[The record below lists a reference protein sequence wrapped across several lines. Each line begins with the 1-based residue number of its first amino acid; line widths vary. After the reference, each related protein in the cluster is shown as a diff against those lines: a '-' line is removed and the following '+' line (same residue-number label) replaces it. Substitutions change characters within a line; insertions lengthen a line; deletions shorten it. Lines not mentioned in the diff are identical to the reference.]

1 MGIEELYRELDR
13 AYSDENL
20 NLITGKL
27 ILLYKNRN
35 FDKIREIAGKVF
47 NAPEATKEKESKLFS
62 RLMMMYHPDKG
73 THIRER
79 IRQLYKS
86 HDIDSLNKFSHV
98 LLVSDIDTVT
108 VNYPEEDIDYNPEYG
123 WDSSPFDEYYYNEAE
138 FYSDPDDPFGQF
150 FDVYYTERDIYY
162 ALKIRG
168 FGMQGN
174 AYPWAYLNY
183 LEELDLA
190 RNGLQSLEGIEY
202 CCHTRY
208 LDISNNELS
217 DINSLSYLS
226 TVEELYLE
234 NNFIRSIESLQSLFS
249 LRILDL
255 SGNYISDISP
265 LFELENLEFVN
276 LAGNPVP
283 AFQVENL
290 RLKGVLVMVK

>member
-1 MGIEELYRELDR
+1 MGIEELYKELDQ

-47 NAPEATKEKESKLFS
+47 NTPETAQEKESKLFS

-73 THIRER
+73 THIREKL
-79 IRQLYKS
+79 RQLYKS
-86 HDIDSLNKFSHV
+86 HDIDSLSKLSHV
-98 LLVSDIDTVT
+98 FLISDIDKITI
-108 VNYPEEDIDYNPEYG
+108 NYPEEDIDYNPEYA
-123 WDSSPFDEYYYNEAE
+123 WDTGSFDEFYFNETDFYNEQE
-138 FYSDPDDPFGQF
+138 DPFGQF
-150 FDVYYTERDIYY
+150 FDVYFSERNVYF
-162 ALKIRG
+162 ALMIRG
-168 FGMQGN
+168 FGKRGS
-174 AYPWAYLNY
+174 AYPWSYLNY

-208 LDISNNELS
+208 LDVSNNELS
-217 DINSLSYLS
+217 DISSLSYLN
-226 TVEELYLE
+226 TIEELYLE
-234 NNFIRSIESLQSLFS
+234 NNLIGSIESLQNLNN

-265 LFELENLEFVN
+265 LIELDNLEFVN
-276 LAGNPVP
+276 LTGNPVP
-283 AFQVENL
+283 SYQVENL
-290 RLKGVLVMVK
+290 RLKGILVMVQ